1 VRRFSPGFRGVD
13 SQICH
18 FSNIFNFRI
27 ERDGVVAIF
36 PHDSFLRRIVDR
48 SLMNFSWNRLAL
60 MIGAFIL
67 ALVVVDGLVKM
78 NQQAMADFGMGQG
91 PLVGADSAA
100 ALFLV
105 GLVVGMVLGIGI
117 FFGYLVWRE
126 KRYAEEP
133 DEVALLLEEV
143 AAEEKRNAFHRE
155 RDRYH
160 EESHGEEHAETLD
173 PWERPVDWWKRS
185 DDE

>member
-1 VRRFSPGFRGVD
+1 
-13 SQICH
+13 
-18 FSNIFNFRI
+18 
-27 ERDGVVAIF
+27 
-36 PHDSFLRRIVDR
+36 
-48 SLMNFSWNRLAL
+48 MNFSWNRLAL

-91 PLVGADSAA
+91 PLVVADSAA

-160 EESHGEEHAETLD
+160 EENHGEEHAETLD

>member
-1 VRRFSPGFRGVD
+1 MK
-13 SQICH
+13 
-18 FSNIFNFRI
+18 
-27 ERDGVVAIF
+27 
-36 PHDSFLRRIVDR
+36 L
-48 SLMNFSWNRLAL
+48 SWNRLAL
-60 MIGAFIL
+60 IIGAFIL

-78 NQQAMADFGMGQG
+78 NRAAMADYGVGHG
-91 PLVGADSAA
+91 PLVEADSAA

-105 GLVVGMVLGIGI
+105 GLVAGMVLGIAV

-133 DEVALLLEEV
+133 DEVAQLLEEV

-155 RDRYH
+155 RER
-160 EESHGEEHAETLD
+160 EETYGEEHAETLD
-173 PWERPVDWWKRS
+173 PWERPADWWKRA

>member
-1 VRRFSPGFRGVD
+1 
-13 SQICH
+13 
-18 FSNIFNFRI
+18 
-27 ERDGVVAIF
+27 
-36 PHDSFLRRIVDR
+36 
-48 SLMNFSWNRLAL
+48 MNFSWNRLAL
-60 MIGAFIL
+60 IIGAFVL

-78 NQQAMADFGMGQG
+78 NASAMSDYGVGES
-91 PLVGADSAA
+91 PLVAADSAA

-105 GLVVGMVLGIGI
+105 GLVAGMVIGIGI

-126 KRYAEEP
+126 KRYAEQP

-155 RDRYH
+155 RDR
-160 EESHGEEHAETLD
+160 EESYGEEHAETLD
-173 PWERPVDWWKRS
+173 PWERPADWWKRA

>member
-1 VRRFSPGFRGVD
+1 
-13 SQICH
+13 
-18 FSNIFNFRI
+18 
-27 ERDGVVAIF
+27 
-36 PHDSFLRRIVDR
+36 
-48 SLMNFSWNRLAL
+48 M
-60 MIGAFIL
+60 L

-78 NQQAMADFGMGQG
+78 NASAMSDYGVGES
-91 PLVGADSAA
+91 PLVAADSAA

-105 GLVVGMVLGIGI
+105 GLVAGMVIGIGI

-126 KRYAEEP
+126 KRYAEQP

-155 RDRYH
+155 RDR
-160 EESHGEEHAETLD
+160 EESYGEEHAETLD
-173 PWERPVDWWKRS
+173 PWERPADWWKRA

>member
-1 VRRFSPGFRGVD
+1 
-13 SQICH
+13 
-18 FSNIFNFRI
+18 
-27 ERDGVVAIF
+27 
-36 PHDSFLRRIVDR
+36 
-48 SLMNFSWNRLAL
+48 MNFSWNRLAL
-60 MIGAFIL
+60 IIGAFVL

-78 NQQAMADFGMGQG
+78 NASAMSSYGVGES
-91 PLVGADSAA
+91 PLVAADSTA

-105 GLVVGMVLGIGI
+105 GLVAGMVLGIGI

-126 KRYAEEP
+126 KRYAEQP

-155 RDRYH
+155 RDRDR
-160 EESHGEEHAETLD
+160 EESYGEEHAETLD
-173 PWERPVDWWKRS
+173 PWERPADWWKRA

>member
-1 VRRFSPGFRGVD
+1 
-13 SQICH
+13 
-18 FSNIFNFRI
+18 
-27 ERDGVVAIF
+27 
-36 PHDSFLRRIVDR
+36 
-48 SLMNFSWNRLAL
+48 MNFSWNRLAL
-60 MIGAFIL
+60 IIGAFVL

-78 NQQAMADFGMGQG
+78 NASAMSDYGVGES
-91 PLVGADSAA
+91 PLVAADSAA

-105 GLVVGMVLGIGI
+105 GLVAGMVMGIGI

-126 KRYAEEP
+126 KRYAEQP

-155 RDRYH
+155 RDR
-160 EESHGEEHAETLD
+160 EESYGEEHAETLD
-173 PWERPVDWWKRS
+173 PWERPADWWKRA